1 MLRRFAPV
9 DGIFI
14 DMCWNQPSASRRATD
29 GMRREG
35 LDPADA
41 DHRDRYAELV
51 ARRSMARYSAMV
63 DKALP
68 PDAVQGAW
76 FNSRPKTGLFE

>member
-14 DMCWNQPSASRRATD
+14 DMCWNQPSASRWATD